1 MLVNINYS
9 GAPGRCYTPGIS
21 VTVLGQVNRFTL
33 LPVPFVALSTG
44 GNGGI
49 CFVSNFR
56 EGRKKEI
63 LFTGKNNIS
72 MESSGPL
79 IFTDET
85 AQ

>member
-1 MLVNINYS
+1 MSERKVLPMLVNINYS
-9 GAPGRCYTPGIS
+9 GAPGSCYTPGIS

-56 EGRKKEI
+56 EGRKKRSYSQEKI
-63 LFTGKNNIS
+63 TFQWKVVDL
-72 MESSGPL
+72 
-79 IFTDET
+79 
-85 AQ
+85 